1 MAASKTTKK
10 RKRKPAAKQQP
21 VGNRF
26 QTEILILVMF
36 AACLILMISA
46 FGMGG
51 IVGNAIS
58 AVCFGIMGLCAY
70 IFPILLFAGVTFL
83 IVNNTNRLA
92 YKKVLAGVVF
102 FVFLCGFLQLITE
115 GYTPSTTFSDYYS
128 LSSEY
133 RTGGGVFG
141 GAVCIS
147 TASAF
152 GVVGGTVIIVL
163 VLLVSLIIITQ
174 RSFFGFMNKILD
186 FFTDAAREGR
196 EAYLEGQPD
205 REKQKELRRKIRAEK
220 RAEKIRRLEEGK
232 VKMYVCGPT
241 VYNLIHIGNAR
252 PMIIF
257 DTVRRYM
264 EYKGYEV
271 NYVSNFTDVDDK
283 IIKKAIEEGVSAEEI
298 STRYIKECKKD
309 MADMNV
315 KPATTAP
322 QATQEIQG
330 MIDMIQTLIDKGYA
344 YPAADGTVY
353 FRVKKFKE
361 YGKLSHKNLDDL
373 QSGFRSLKVSGEDQ
387 KEDPLDFV
395 LWKPKKEGEPS
406 WPSPWCDGRPGWHIE
421 CSVMSKKYL
430 GEEIDIHA
438 GGEDLIFPHHENE
451 IAQSECCNGKIFAR
465 YWMHNGFLNIDNRKM
480 SKSLGNFRTVRQ
492 IGEQY
497 DLQVLRFFMLNA
509 HYRSPLNFSADLME
523 AAKNSLERILEA
535 AGKLSDRKDNGAAE
549 NITEEELALLK
560 EAEGFV
566 TKFEAA
572 MDDDFNTADALAA
585 IFELVKFAN
594 TNVDENSSREF
605 AGGLYEELFK
615 LSDVLGLKIEKK
627 EEILDKEIEDLIQER
642 QAARKA
648 KDFQRADEIRDE
660 LLKKGIILKDT
671 REGVKWQRA

>member
-1 MAASKTTKK
+1 MK
-10 RKRKPAAKQQP
+10 
-21 VGNRF
+21 
-26 QTEILILVMF
+26 
-36 AACLILMISA
+36 
-46 FGMGG
+46 
-51 IVGNAIS
+51 
-58 AVCFGIMGLCAY
+58 
-70 IFPILLFAGVTFL
+70 IF
-83 IVNNTNRLA
+83 NTL
-92 YKKVLAGVVF
+92 
-102 FVFLCGFLQLITE
+102 T
-115 GYTPSTTFSDYYS
+115 
-128 LSSEY
+128 
-133 RTGGGVFG
+133 
-141 GAVCIS
+141 
-147 TASAF
+147 
-152 GVVGGTVIIVL
+152 
-163 VLLVSLIIITQ
+163 
-174 RSFFGFMNKILD
+174 
-186 FFTDAAREGR
+186 
-196 EAYLEGQPD
+196 
-205 REKQKELRRKIRAEK
+205 RRKE
-220 RAEKIRRLEEGK
+220 EFVPLEEGK

-535 AGKLSDRKDNGAAE
+535 AGKLSDRKDNGATE

-594 TNVDENSSREF
+594 TNVDENSSKEF

-627 EEILDKEIEDLIQER
+627 EEILDKEIENLIQER

-648 KDFQRADEIRDE
+648 KDFKRADEIRDE